1 MRISIAALC
10 AGTIVGLLATS
21 PANAQTP
28 RGPKRYSSS
37 YGGMGGMGMGGMG
50 MGGMGMGGMGMG
62 GMRRRSA
69 PKPTTRPP
77 AAPNR
82 YSPSGGGAAA
92 GGISGPSGRSGT
104 PRRQLRRNRTP
115 VISPY
120 LNLDP
125 SYVASDAGQFFSRV
139 LPQQEFNRTQQQT
152 QQAIS
157 SLQTEISEQDLEIK
171 TGLST
176 TGHKTS
182 FMNYGSYFPN

>member
-10 AGTIVGLLATS
+10 AGTIAGLLVTS
-21 PANAQTP
+21 TANAQTP

-37 YGGMGGMGMGGMG
+37 YGGMGMGMGGMG
-50 MGGMGMGGMGMG
+50 MGGMGMGMMP
-62 GMRRRSA
+62 RRRSA
-69 PKPTTRPP
+69 PKPTTKPP

-92 GGISGPSGRSGT
+92 GGISAPSGRSGT

-157 SLQTEISEQDLEIK
+157 SLQNEISEQDLEIQ